1 MLLAGVAVLL
11 VAIGVSAVFVRRW
24 QKTRA
29 LDRLRADAI
38 ARYVEGEHAEALP
51 MLAQYERNRP
61 GDAEILLA
69 LARVR
74 REVEMGDQSH
84 YAKAAR
90 LYQSYRAVVP
100 EDTEAAIE
108 LLELYALLGQ
118 HPEAI
123 TLSQRILSDESVTG
137 AERARVLLT
146 SAQAHRVGNPDSQTA
161 MALVNEAVEHDPS
174 SFEAHL
180 ELTRQIYREDPLL
193 ACEHAA
199 ALTQRSDDAR
209 FRALEIVTCDQR
221 SATGGREAL
230 ETLEALFAL
239 ATEAPGDAFADEA
252 FVDMLLFYANKYDRD
267 DVTIA
272 ILRRAAETGNKDWAT
287 RYIRRLY
294 QLDLFQDV
302 VEEAPRIAALTA
314 DASEDLHAY
323 ALIARFE
330 TGDAVPADLI
340 SEAEQLEAESGR
352 GRFREK
358 AWASAF
364 RGLYAMESG
373 DARGADTFLA
383 QAIEDYPAEPLLH
396 AIHGQ
401 ILADLQ
407 RFEPARERWQDAQ
420 DLAGAEWRSLEHR
433 AVQSLISEGRY
444 RAAFDRSMIAV
455 DAGGAGWRKYYPWF
469 ESFVELLIR
478 GRASAGERAYVAN
491 TLRALDAA
499 LDKDESP
506 DDQPDDQH
514 VDIERRFLPARV
526 ALASA
531 QGEPIEPIFE
541 RPVSLSALEDE
552 VVLLRVLGVIDRLGL
567 EFPAVLNDQIE
578 QRNIVN
584 PQLSLALAE
593 RAHRAGDTSAAASLS
608 TPDGGDDIAWS
619 IARARFA
626 DRTAETPDEKRTA
639 AATWRALFEAH
650 PENLD
655 VLAAIF
661 EAETTP
667 LDAELIDSAAANRA
681 RITGSQG
688 ESVAASVVLSRAM
701 AVRRGEP
708 TPDEHAASVA
718 ALQQVV
724 TRAPTSLRAR
734 IYLAELY
741 LMDRPEL
748 GISPD
753 RARAAG
759 EILAASELI
768 GGAGADGLRSQG
780 AGILHSISDYE
791 ASRDALFR
799 IVDAERNPSPELL
812 YRAGQILLAQ
822 GDPDSA
828 LGFLTRAEPLAE
840 PENRAAVLVQIG
852 RAREARAQDAQ
863 ATRAFT
869 SALEAGLNDPDDVLA
884 AATHFARV
892 GDEPRRAQAMSALDA
907 LDLEPGQADLIRAR
921 HALNHGETDEAFTL
935 YESVVAQQPGW
946 SIIWAELGR
955 ARLET
960 GDLEGAA
967 DVVSRGLD
975 HSPDSGDLRLLNDQI
990 RHARSNVGGE
1000 TDFAALAEIYDQQE
1014 GGARVA
1020 EAARA
1025 LDRAAREGRLD
1036 TRQGLLTLAS
1046 EYEDVQHLQRVVG
1059 TYLIERINA
1068 FDDAGDLLMRGADRF
1083 PADPEFPRLAT
1094 IAYENAGDWESMQNA
1109 AQLWRRRDPMSASSS
1124 DLAIAESAARLGQ
1137 AARADTLVAE
1147 YLDEA
1152 LAEPG
1157 DASSLRVLWLWAR
1170 LRINA
1175 GDTATVEDR
1184 LAGLI
1189 ADSPDLRRS
1198 VWLRAVA
1205 ELVPDWETARRWL
1218 ALAEPHESD
1227 EFGAAF
1233 MLDTCRRRADQG
1245 LPDRGAAVAIAE
1257 SLAPSLSGTENPAIL
1272 EALAD
1277 LARVRAE
1284 LAAAD
1289 GRQSDAEAGYQD
1301 SIDRL
1306 LAAAEMQPTGSEA
1319 WVYFRKRAAAIADG
1333 TGRLDA
1339 AIDLYRSTLAD
1350 ASGSP
1355 ALAAEMRNDLAYALS
1370 RRAGP
1375 GDLENAAN
1383 QIALALEK
1391 LQHPALHHTRGKV
1404 LEAQG
1409 QTKDAAGSYRA
1420 ALALDPGHPASLASL
1435 ALLLARGD
1443 TLDRAEAR
1451 QYIERSDELD
1461 LSDVDEGVRSEF
1473 ATAASLL
1480 DDG

>member
-146 SAQAHRVGNPDSQTA
+146 SAQAHRVGDPDSQTA

-180 ELTRQIYREDPLL
+180 ELTRQIYRDDPLL

-221 SATGGREAL
+221 SATGGREEL
-230 ETLEALFAL
+230 VTLEALFAL
-239 ATEAPGDAFADEA
+239 TTEAPGDAFADDA
-252 FVDMLLFYANKYDRD
+252 FVDMLLFYSDKYDRD

-272 ILRRAAETGNKDWAT
+272 ILRRAAETGNKEWST

-294 QLDLFQDV
+294 QLDYFRDV

-340 SEAEQLEAESGR
+340 SEAERLEAESGR

-373 DARGADTFLA
+373 DDRGADTFLA

-455 DAGGAGWRKYYPWF
+455 DAGGAGWTQYYAWY

-478 GRASAGERAYVAN
+478 GRASAGERAYAAN

-499 LDKDESP
+499 LDKGDTP
-506 DDQPDDQH
+506 DDAL
-514 VDIERRFLPARV
+514 VNIERRLLPARV

-619 IARARFA
+619 IVRARFA

-639 AATWRALFEAH
+639 AATWRSLFEAH

-661 EAETTP
+661 EAATAP

-681 RITGSQG
+681 RVTGSQG

-701 AVRRGEP
+701 AVRRGNP

-741 LMDRPEL
+741 LMDRPDL

-812 YRAGQILLAQ
+812 YRAGLILLAQ

-828 LGFLTRAEPLAE
+828 LGFFNRAEPLAE
-840 PENRAAVLVQIG
+840 EQDRGAILVQIG

-869 SALEAGLNDPDDVLA
+869 SALQAGLSDPDDVLA

-892 GDEPRRAQAMSALDA
+892 GDEARRDEALSVLDT
-907 LDLEPGQADLIRAR
+907 LDLEPGRADLIRAR
-921 HALNHGETDEAFTL
+921 LARNFGETAEAIEL
-935 YESVVAQQPGW
+935 LEAVVAAQPGW

-955 ARLET
+955 TRLET
-960 GDLEGAA
+960 GDLDGAA

-975 HSPDSGDLRLLNDQI
+975 HSPESGDLRLLNDQI
-990 RHARSNVGGE
+990 RHARSNADGD

-1025 LDRAAREGRLD
+1025 LDLAAREGRLD

-1059 TYLIERINA
+1059 TFLIERINA

-1083 PADPEFPRLAT
+1083 PADPELPRLAT
-1094 IAYENAGDWESMQNA
+1094 IAYEYAGDWESMQNA

-1137 AARADTLVAE
+1137 AARADSLVAE

-1227 EFGAAF
+1227 EFGAAV
-1233 MLDTCRRRADQG
+1233 MLEACLTRADQG
-1245 LPDRGAAVAIAE
+1245 LPDPGAAVAIAE
-1257 SLAPSLSGTENPAIL
+1257 SLEPSLAGTENPTIL
-1272 EALAD
+1272 EALAE
-1277 LARVRAE
+1277 LARVRAA

-1289 GRQSDAEAGYQD
+1289 GRQSDAESGYQD
-1301 SIDRL
+1301 SIDKL

-1319 WVYFRKRAAAIADG
+1319 WVYFRKRAAAVADG

-1339 AIDLYRSTLAD
+1339 AIDLFRSTLAD

-1355 ALAAEMRNDLAYALS
+1355 ALIAEMRNDLAYALS

-1480 DDG
+1480 EDG